1 MKNIFFLL
9 IVLVLGSCNGTD
21 REKEIVIENN
31 IINPVVHR
39 IEAKQLLNVDK
50 IGVYDTLS
58 VFINRGTDSIL
69 YMYDSSDFTYR
80 GACGVIGH
88 GPEDF
93 QFPFFLKKTN
103 DNSGLISLYDVNAA
117 AFKDINVKK
126 ILQKKARCNNGY
138 EDADYAYRFT

>member
-21 REKEIVIENN
+21 REKEIVIEDN

-69 YMYDSSDFTYR
+69 YMYDSYS
-80 GACGVIGH
+80 
-88 GPEDF
+88 
-93 QFPFFLKKTN
+93 
-103 DNSGLISLYDVNAA
+103 
-117 AFKDINVKK
+117 
-126 ILQKKARCNNGY
+126 
-138 EDADYAYRFT
+138 

>member
-21 REKEIVIENN
+21 REKEIVIEDN

-69 YMYDSSDFTYR
+69 YMYDSSDFTYK
-80 GACGVIGH
+80 GA
-88 GPEDF
+88 
-93 QFPFFLKKTN
+93 
-103 DNSGLISLYDVNAA
+103 
-117 AFKDINVKK
+117 
-126 ILQKKARCNNGY
+126 
-138 EDADYAYRFT
+138 

>member
-21 REKEIVIENN
+21 REKEIVIEDN

-69 YMYDSSDFTYR
+69 YMLTLR
-80 GACGVIGH
+80 
-88 GPEDF
+88 
-93 QFPFFLKKTN
+93 
-103 DNSGLISLYDVNAA
+103 
-117 AFKDINVKK
+117 
-126 ILQKKARCNNGY
+126 ILPT
-138 EDADYAYRFT
+138 EELVES